1 MFGLNPT
8 NMTHHF
14 CLPQLAAAPSPS
26 ELVAYL
32 RQQGWALVSVD
43 ADWAVC
49 KQSLEG
55 EEVVLEVPQQ
65 AAARDYA
72 RAVSVLLDDIARLER
87 RSATNVLRDV
97 KATSVDVVRIAIDGS
112 STRDGRIAVEAGRR
126 VYEAARDLLLSAA
139 CSVIDPRPVF
149 AKRKP
154 EEAMKLLNTARF
166 GQTEVGSFVLTI
178 ECSVAPRLQQ
188 PLLDDGDD
196 IDAPFERKTCVRL
209 AHATVAAEA
218 ATRESAA
225 TGSIEP
231 FQRGDKHGV
240 SANLCDAIAEMLDS
254 TNAEALTLGFSFA
267 SRRPLVRPVPRLVA
281 FSSDTSAVLREA
293 AARLRDESS
302 YPATEVVGTVVRLDS
317 PNSAV
322 GGDAILRAQWEG
334 RMRPVKV
341 TLDAEGYVRAIQAH
355 GDRALVRVIGDLAR
369 EGRSWCLRNPRD
381 FATVLEVDEG

>member
-1 MFGLNPT
+1 MSRHLW
-8 NMTHHF
+8 
-14 CLPQLAAAPSPS
+14 LPQLAAAPNPS

-32 RQQGWALVSVD
+32 RQQGWALVSVN

-49 KQSLEG
+49 TQYVDG
-55 EEVVLEVPQQ
+55 EAIVIEVPQQ

-72 RAVSVLLDDIARLER
+72 RAVSVLLDDLARLER
-87 RSATNVLRDV
+87 RSAANVLRDV

-154 EEAMKLLNTARF
+154 EEAMRLLNTARF

-188 PLLDDGDD
+188 PLIEDEDDT
-196 IDAPFERKTCVRL
+196 DAPFERKACVRL
-209 AHATVAAEA
+209 ARATVAAEV

-225 TGSIEP
+225 SGSIEP
-231 FQRGDKHGV
+231 FQRGAKQGV

-267 SRRPLVRPVPRLVA
+267 SRRPLVRTVPRLVV

-293 AARLRDESS
+293 AARLRDEAS

-317 PNSAV
+317 HNLTV
-322 GGDAILRAQWEG
+322 GGDAVLRAEWDG
-334 RMRPVKV
+334 RVRPVKV
-341 TLDAEGYVRAIQAH
+341 TLDAEGYARAIQAH
-355 GDRALVRVIGDLAR
+355 GERALIRMVGDLVR
-369 EGRSWCLRNPRD
+369 EGRSWCLRNPRE
-381 FATVLEVDEG
+381 FTTVSDVDEG